1 MNKES
6 KQIKLRQHL
15 TQLKSQIMDF
25 SVKQLD
31 EYIDVIGTIVT
42 QRKEQYWQLLEKK
55 RKENFK

>member
-1 MNKES
+1 MNKED
-6 KQIKLRQHL
+6 KQIKLRRHL

-31 EYIDVIGTIVT
+31 EYIGVIGTIVT
-42 QRKEQYWQLLEKK
+42 KRKEQYWQLLEKK